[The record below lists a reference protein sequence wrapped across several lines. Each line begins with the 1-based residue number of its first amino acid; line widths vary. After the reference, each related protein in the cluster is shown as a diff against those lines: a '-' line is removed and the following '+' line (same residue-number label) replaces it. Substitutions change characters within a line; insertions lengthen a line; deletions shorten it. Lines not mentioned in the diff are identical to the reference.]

1 MTEPRDGIATIGQ
14 PLACPAPAIAVS
26 QIALDQPGALV
37 AALAAVLSPDEHARA
52 ARFVFP
58 RDRRR
63 FVVTRACLRV
73 LLAPHAGRSPAT
85 LAFAYGAHGKPALSC
100 GDLEFNVSHAGERA
114 LIAITRGVALGV
126 DLENVRPMP
135 DLLDL
140 IARYFSPAEA
150 RTIAAMPADR
160 RELAFFLCWT
170 RKEAFVKARGDG
182 LSLALDRYSVTCTPD
197 EPARLVDV
205 DGSTSEAARW
215 SVVDLRPAP
224 GYVGALAI
232 RAGARP
238 LSLVTLD
245 VEREVVPSLDK
256 GFLHPLHA
264 GEIP

>member
-1 MTEPRDGIATIGQ
+1 VTILVWQ
-14 PLACPAPAIAVS
+14 L
-26 QIALDQPGALV
+26 ALDQPDDVV
-37 AALAAVLSPDEHARA
+37 AALAGVLSPDEHARA

-73 LLAPHAGRSPAT
+73 LLAPHAGRVPAA
-85 LAFAYGAHGKPALSC
+85 LAFAYGAHGKPALPCS
-100 GDLEFNVSHAGERA
+100 DLGFNVSHAGERA
-114 LIAITRGVALGV
+114 LIALTRGAALGV
-126 DLENVRPMP
+126 DVEALRPLP

-140 IARYFSPAEA
+140 TARYFSRAEA
-150 RTIAAMPADR
+150 RTIAAMPAPR

-182 LSLALDRYSVTCTPD
+182 LSLPLDRYSVTCTPD
-197 EPARLVDV
+197 EPACLVEV

-215 SVVDLRPAP
+215 SVIDLRPAP

-232 RAGARP
+232 RAEASP
-238 LSLVTLD
+238 LSLTMLD
-245 VEREVVPSLDK
+245 VERDVVPFLDK
-256 GFLHPLHA
+256 GSLHPLHA